1 MMGCFW
7 SDFKNED
14 FVKDLVREV
23 NTDIVL
29 FGINGFSYFGNLQ
42 AIHDCRIAILS
53 PAVESDST
61 AVEILTPSGAKATT
75 SFLRVDLWTIVAKGS
90 GIVSDPLVSSCT
102 TASTTDNGEA
112 VRNEPDALIC
122 LMKRMIGDR
131 TSVTTMGGFTI
142 SGILSSMCDDV
153 AIISVDNIYLP
164 GACDPITSAT
174 TRSVTVNL
182 KAISSVGS
190 SLLE

>member
-1 MMGCFW
+1 MGCFW

-14 FVKDLVREV
+14 FIKDLTREV

-53 PAVESDST
+53 PAVQSDST
-61 AVEILTPSGAKATT
+61 AVEILTPSGAKTTT

-102 TASTTDNGEA
+102 TTTTTDEETL
-112 VRNEPDALIC
+112 RSEPDALLC

-131 TSVTTMGGFTI
+131 ISITTMGGFTI

-153 AIISVDNIYLP
+153 AIISVDDIYLP

-174 TRSVTVNL
+174 VRSVTVNL
-182 KAISSVGS
+182 KAISTVGS

>member
-1 MMGCFW
+1 MGCFW

-14 FVKDLVREV
+14 FIKDLSREV

-29 FGINGFSYFGNLQ
+29 FGINGFAYFGNLQ

-53 PAVESDST
+53 PAVQSDST
-61 AVEILTPSGAKATT
+61 AVEILTPSGAKTST
-75 SFLRVDLWTIVAKGS
+75 SFLRVDLWTLVAKGS

-102 TASTTDNGEA
+102 TPTPTTD
-112 VRNEPDALIC
+112 DALRSEPESLFC

-131 TSVTTMGGFTI
+131 ISITTMGGFTI
-142 SGILSSMCDDV
+142 NGILSSMCNDI
-153 AIISVDNIYLP
+153 AIISVDDIYLP
-164 GACDPITSAT
+164 GACDPITST
-174 TRSVTVNL
+174 TVRSITVNL
-182 KAISSVGS
+182 KTITAVGS